1 VTQFDTGHGSK
12 ISVLLD
18 ASRMRQKRTRRC
30 TCKIV
35 LKRVRVIIFVLDKK
49 LVLYILGM

>member
-1 VTQFDTGHGSK
+1 MTQFDAGHGSK

-18 ASRMRQKRTRRC
+18 ASRMRQKRTRLC
-30 TCKIV
+30 TCKIG

-49 LVLYILGM
+49 LVLYILGV